1 MVACDDGET
10 CHPAAVFIAGKMDSA
25 STPSQSVITCRNSQG
40 TELTANLLRIKRYS
54 VVFEVYNPYS
64 ILQLSEVLSDF
75 RIMASRRLLYHGKAV
90 VSNLLNTGIVLVC
103 EAMLDEGWVEV
114 DFLSGVSTG
123 DPGGGGDLA
132 SQFGTFMGEW
142 KKANRV
148 HDPFKLVVADLAST
162 LSGVQQWLTGIDV
175 GIRTT
180 VTRRRE
186 DLENEIFSSIED
198 RVVNEVLP
206 TMQRFE
212 EVSAEVAQAE
222 VAVHKSYVRRE
233 LHPIVLCSPF
243 LYRTYTKPL
252 GYAGDYEM
260 VNMMLR
266 DPYEGSS
273 SFAKLLNFALLN
285 TEPVIAHRNRIDF
298 LVEKLRH
305 ECVRRAAHGKTRILN
320 LACGPAME
328 VARFLRECPESD
340 LAEID
345 LLDFNAETLEYA
357 RESLEQVRSASGRS
371 TALRFFQRSVHQLLR
386 AATQGGEDE
395 FTGYDFV
402 YCAGLFDYLSQR
414 VCKRMVELFHT
425 MLRPG
430 GVIIV
435 TNVATRNPRKAWME
449 YVMEWNLIYRDEN
462 DMMDLVPEGVKTR
475 QTRVGADATGV
486 NLFLEIEPAHG

>member
-1 MVACDDGET
+1 MTGI
-10 CHPAAVFIAGKMDSA
+10 PAILRAI
-25 STPSQSVITCRNSQG
+25 STPDMDLSSNSSQSVITCRNSQG
-40 TELTANLLRIKRYS
+40 TELTANLLRITRYS

-75 RIMASRRLLYHGKAV
+75 RIMASRRLLYQGKAV

-114 DFLSGVSTG
+114 DFLSGVSG
-123 DPGGGGDLA
+123 ASLDGSANLA
-132 SQFGTFMGEW
+132 NQFATFMGEW
-142 KKANRV
+142 KSANHV
-148 HDPFKLVVADLAST
+148 HDPFKLAVADLAST
-162 LSGVQQWLTGIDV
+162 LTGIQQWLTGIDV

-186 DLENEIFSSIED
+186 DLEQEIFAGIED

-206 TMQRFE
+206 TMHHFE
-212 EVSAEVAQAE
+212 EVSAEVGQAE
-222 VAVHKSYVRRE
+222 IAVHKSYVRRE

-266 DPYEGSS
+266 NPYEGSS
-273 SFAKLLNFALLN
+273 AFAKLLNFALLR
-285 TEPVIAHRNRIDF
+285 TEPVIAHRNRIDY
-298 LVEKLRH
+298 LVEKLRS
-305 ECVRRAAHGKTRILN
+305 ECVRRAARGKTRVLN

-328 VARFLRECPESD
+328 VQRFLRQCPESD

-345 LLDFNAETLEYA
+345 LLDFNAETLEFA
-357 RESLEQVRSASGRS
+357 RESLSEARAAAGRR
-371 TALRFFQRSVHQLLR
+371 TQLHYFQRSVHQLLR
-386 AATQGGEDE
+386 AASQGGVDE
-395 FTGYDFV
+395 FSGYDIV

-414 VCKRMVELFHT
+414 VCKRMVELFT
-425 MLRPG
+425 SMLKPG
-430 GVIIV
+430 GVVIV
-435 TNVATRNPRKAWME
+435 TNVATSNPRKAWME

-462 DMMDLVPEGVKTR
+462 EMVDLVPEGLNPKDTK
-475 QTRVGADATGV
+475 VGADATGV
-486 NLFLEIEPAHG
+486 NLFLEIELADG

>member
-1 MVACDDGET
+1 
-10 CHPAAVFIAGKMDSA
+10 MDLTSE
-25 STPSQSVITCRNSQG
+25 SSQSVITCRNSQG

-114 DFLSGVSTG
+114 DFLSGVS
-123 DPGGGGDLA
+123 GGAAEGKGDLA
-132 SQFGTFMGEW
+132 SQFANFMGEW
-142 KKANRV
+142 KSANMV
-148 HDPFKLVVADLAST
+148 HDPFKLVVADLASM
-162 LSGVQQWLTGIDV
+162 LSGVQHWLTGIDV

-180 VTRRRE
+180 VTRRRD
-186 DLENEIFSSIED
+186 DLEQEIFSGIEN
-198 RVVNEVLP
+198 RVVEEVLP
-206 TMQRFE
+206 SMQLFE
-212 EVSAEVAQAE
+212 DVAKEIGEAE

-266 DPYEGSS
+266 NPYEGSS
-273 SFAKLLNFALLN
+273 AFAKLLNFALLN
-285 TEPVIAHRNRIDF
+285 TEPVVAHRNRIDY
-298 LVEKLRH
+298 LVEMLRS
-305 ECVRRAAHGKTRILN
+305 ECVRRVSRGKTRVFN

-328 VARFLRECPESD
+328 VQRFLRECEESD

-345 LLDFNAETLEYA
+345 LLDFNSETLEYTRERIQEA
-357 RESLEQVRSASGRS
+357 RMSGGRETPVRY
-371 TALRFFQRSVHQLLR
+371 FQRSVHQLLR
-386 AATQGGEDE
+386 AATQGGEEE
-395 FTGYDFV
+395 FTNYDIV

-414 VCKRMVELFHT
+414 VCKRLVDLFCTMV
-425 MLRPG
+425 RPG
-430 GVIIV
+430 GIVIV
-435 TNVATRNPRKAWME
+435 TNVAQSNPRKAWME

-462 DMMDLVPEGVKTR
+462 EMKDLVPDGLDLKGTTVR
-475 QTRVGADATGV
+475 ADSTGV
-486 NLFLEIEPAHG
+486 NLFLEIELANG

>member
-1 MVACDDGET
+1 MDLTSET
-10 CHPAAVFIAGKMDSA
+10 
-25 STPSQSVITCRNSQG
+25 SQSVITCRNSQG

-114 DFLSGVSTG
+114 DFLSGVSGNTQG
-123 DPGGGGDLA
+123 NKGDLS
-132 SQFGTFMGEW
+132 SQFASFMSEW
-142 KKANRV
+142 KSANKV
-148 HDPFKLVVADLAST
+148 HDPFKLVVADLASM
-162 LSGVQQWLTGIDV
+162 LSGVQHWLTGIDV

-180 VTRRRE
+180 VTRRRDE
-186 DLENEIFSSIED
+186 LENEIFSGIEN
-198 RVVNEVLP
+198 RVVEEVLP
-206 TMQRFE
+206 SMERFE
-212 EVSAEVAQAE
+212 SVSREVSEAE

-266 DPYEGSS
+266 NPYEGSS
-273 SFAKLLNFALLN
+273 AFAKLLNFALLN
-285 TEPVIAHRNRIDF
+285 TEPVVAHRNRIDY
-298 LVEKLRH
+298 LVETLRT
-305 ECVRRAAHGKTRILN
+305 ECVNRVSRGKTRIFN

-328 VARFLRECPESD
+328 VQRFLRECEESD

-345 LLDFNAETLEYA
+345 LLDFNSETLEYTRERIQEA
-357 RESLEQVRSASGRS
+357 RMSGGRETQVRY
-371 TALRFFQRSVHQLLR
+371 FQRSVHQLLR
-386 AATQGGEDE
+386 AATQGGEED
-395 FTGYDFV
+395 FTNYDVV

-414 VCKRMVELFHT
+414 VCKRLVELFCT
-425 MLRPG
+425 MVRPG
-430 GVIIV
+430 GIVIV
-435 TNVATRNPRKAWME
+435 TNVATSNPRKAWME
-449 YVMEWNLIYRDEN
+449 YVMEWNLIYRNED
-462 DMMDLVPEGVKTR
+462 DMNDLVPDGIPVKKTTVR
-475 QTRVGADATGV
+475 ADSTGV
-486 NLFLEIEPAHG
+486 NLFLEIEIANG

>member
-1 MVACDDGET
+1 MDLTSET
-10 CHPAAVFIAGKMDSA
+10 
-25 STPSQSVITCRNSQG
+25 SQSVITCRNSQG

-114 DFLSGVSTG
+114 DFLSGVSSGNPTAS
-123 DPGGGGDLA
+123 GDLSTQFA
-132 SQFGTFMGEW
+132 SFMGEW
-142 KKANRV
+142 KSANKV
-148 HDPFKLVVADLAST
+148 HDPFKLVVADLASM
-162 LSGVQQWLTGIDV
+162 LSGVQHWLTGIDV

-180 VTRRRE
+180 VTRRRD
-186 DLENEIFSSIED
+186 DLESEIFSGIET
-198 RVVNEVLP
+198 RVVEEVLP
-206 TMQRFE
+206 SMERFE
-212 EVSAEVAQAE
+212 DVSKEVSEAE

-266 DPYEGSS
+266 NPYEGSS
-273 SFAKLLNFALLN
+273 AFAKLLNFALLN
-285 TEPVIAHRNRIDF
+285 TEPVVAHRNRIDF
-298 LVEKLRH
+298 LIEKLRS
-305 ECVRRAAHGKTRILN
+305 ECLRRVGTGKTRIFN

-328 VARFLRECPESD
+328 VQRFLRECEESD

-345 LLDFNAETLEYA
+345 LLDFNSETLEYTRERIQEA
-357 RESLEQVRSASGRS
+357 RMGGGRETHVRY
-371 TALRFFQRSVHQLLR
+371 FQRSVHQLLR

-395 FTGYDFV
+395 FTNYDVV

-414 VCKRMVELFHT
+414 VCKRLVELFCT
-425 MLRPG
+425 MIRPG
-430 GVIIV
+430 GIVIV
-435 TNVATRNPRKAWME
+435 TNVAASNPRKAWME
-449 YVMEWNLIYRDEN
+449 YVMEWNLIYRDED
-462 DMMDLVPEGVKTR
+462 DMNDLVPDGLNLKGTTVK
-475 QTRVGADATGV
+475 ADATGV
-486 NLFLEIEPAHG
+486 NLFLEIELANG

>member
-1 MVACDDGET
+1 MR
-10 CHPAAVFIAGKMDSA
+10 PAILRGFIVSFMELSRN
-25 STPSQSVITCRNSQG
+25 SSQSVITCRNSQG
-40 TELTANLLRIKRYS
+40 TELTANLLRITRYS

-75 RIMASRRLLYHGKAV
+75 RIMASRRLLYNGKAV

-103 EAMLDEGWVEV
+103 EAMLEEGWVEV
-114 DFLSGVSTG
+114 DFLSGVSAAEADTS
-123 DPGGGGDLA
+123 GDLA
-132 SQFGTFMGEW
+132 SQFASFMGEW
-142 KKANRV
+142 KSANRV
-148 HDPFKLVVADLAST
+148 HDPFKLVVADLSST
-162 LSGVQQWLTGIDV
+162 FSGVQQWLTGIDV

-186 DLENEIFSSIED
+186 DLEQEIFSGIES
-198 RVVNEVLP
+198 RVVEEVLP

-212 EVSAEVAQAE
+212 EVSADIGETE

-266 DPYEGSS
+266 DPHEGSS
-273 SFAKLLNFALLN
+273 AFAKLLNYALLN
-285 TEPVIAHRNRIDF
+285 TEPVVAHRNRIDF
-298 LVEKLRH
+298 LVERLRS
-305 ECVRRAAHGKTRILN
+305 ECVRRAAHGKARIFN

-328 VARFLRECPESD
+328 VQRFLKECPESD

-345 LLDFNAETLEYA
+345 LLDFNAETLEYTAECIGKA
-357 RESLEQVRSASGRS
+357 RAAGGRK
-371 TALRFFQRSVHQLLR
+371 TETRYFQRSVHQLLR
-386 AATQGGEDE
+386 AASQGGEDE

-414 VCKRMVELFHT
+414 VCKRMVELFCT
-425 MLRPG
+425 MVKPG
-430 GVIIV
+430 GVVIV

-449 YVMEWNLIYRDEN
+449 YVMEWNLIYRDEKE
-462 DMMDLVPEGVKTR
+462 MLDLVPEGIKARETK
-475 QTRVGADATGV
+475 VGADATGV
-486 NLFLEIEPAHG
+486 NLFLEIELDHG

>member
-1 MVACDDGET
+1 
-10 CHPAAVFIAGKMDSA
+10 MDLTSE
-25 STPSQSVITCRNSQG
+25 SSQSVISCKNSQG

-114 DFLSGVSTG
+114 DFLSGV
-123 DPGGGGDLA
+123 GGKSGDLA
-132 SQFGTFMGEW
+132 SQFTSFMGEW
-142 KKANRV
+142 KTANKV
-148 HDPFKLVVADLAST
+148 QAPFKLVVSNMSSM
-162 LSGVQQWLTGIDV
+162 LSGVQHWLTGVDV

-186 DLENEIFSSIED
+186 DLEQEIFSSVQE

-206 TMQRFE
+206 AMQQFE
-212 EVSAEVAQAE
+212 EVVAEVDQNE
-222 VAVHKSYVRRE
+222 VSVHKSYARRE
-233 LHPIVLCSPF
+233 LHPIMLCSPF

-266 DPYEGSS
+266 NPYEGSS
-273 SFAKLLNFALLN
+273 AFAKLLNYALLN
-285 TEPVIAHRNRIDF
+285 TAPVVAHRNRIVF
-298 LVEKLRH
+298 LLEKLRA
-305 ECVRRAAHGKTRILN
+305 ECVRRVSRGKTRIFN
-320 LACGPAME
+320 LACGPAVE
-328 VARFLRECPESD
+328 VQRFLRECEESD

-345 LLDFNAETLEYA
+345 LLDFNAETLDYTRERIQEA
-357 RESLEQVRSASGRS
+357 RMSGGRE
-371 TALRFFQRSVHQLLR
+371 TKVGYFQRSVHQLLR

-395 FTGYDFV
+395 FTGYDIV

-414 VCKRMVELFHT
+414 VCKRLVELFCT
-425 MLRPG
+425 MVKPG
-430 GVIIV
+430 GMVIV
-435 TNVATRNPRKAWME
+435 TNVSDTNPSKAWME
-449 YVMEWNLIYRDEN
+449 YLVEWNLIYRGRAE
-462 DMMDLVPEGVKTR
+462 MEDLVPDSFPVREIRITEDV
-475 QTRVGADATGV
+475 TGV
-486 NLFLEIEPAHG
+486 NLFLEIELKNG

>member
-1 MVACDDGET
+1 ME
-10 CHPAAVFIAGKMDSA
+10 ISRN
-25 STPSQSVITCRNSQG
+25 SSQSVITCRNSQG
-40 TELTANLLRIKRYS
+40 TELTANLLRITRYS

-75 RIMASRRLLYHGKAV
+75 RIMASRRLLYNGKAV

-103 EAMLDEGWVEV
+103 EAMLEEGWVEV
-114 DFLSGVSTG
+114 DFLSGVSQAEA
-123 DPGGGGDLA
+123 DPGGDLA
-132 SQFGTFMGEW
+132 SQFASFMGEW
-142 KKANRV
+142 KSANRV
-148 HDPFKLVVADLAST
+148 HDPFKLVVADLSST
-162 LSGVQQWLTGIDV
+162 FSGVQQWLTGIDV

-186 DLENEIFSSIED
+186 DLEQEIFSGIEA
-198 RVVNEVLP
+198 RVVEEVLP

-212 EVSAEVAQAE
+212 EVSAEIGETE

-266 DPYEGSS
+266 DPHEGSS
-273 SFAKLLNFALLN
+273 AFAKLLNYALLN
-285 TEPVIAHRNRIDF
+285 TEPVVAHRNRIDF
-298 LVEKLRH
+298 LVERLRT
-305 ECVRRAAHGKTRILN
+305 ECVRRAAHGKTRIFN

-328 VARFLRECPESD
+328 VQRFLKQCPESD

-345 LLDFNAETLEYA
+345 LLDFNAETLEYTAESIEKA
-357 RESLEQVRSASGRS
+357 RAAGGRK
-371 TALRFFQRSVHQLLR
+371 TETRYFQRSVHQLLR
-386 AATQGGEDE
+386 AASQGGEDE

-414 VCKRMVELFHT
+414 VCKRMVELFCT
-425 MLRPG
+425 MVKPG
-430 GVIIV
+430 GVVIV

-449 YVMEWNLIYRDEN
+449 YVMEWNLIYRDEKE
-462 DMMDLVPEGVKTR
+462 MLDLVPEGIKARETK
-475 QTRVGADATGV
+475 VGADATGV
-486 NLFLEIEPAHG
+486 NLFLEIELDHG